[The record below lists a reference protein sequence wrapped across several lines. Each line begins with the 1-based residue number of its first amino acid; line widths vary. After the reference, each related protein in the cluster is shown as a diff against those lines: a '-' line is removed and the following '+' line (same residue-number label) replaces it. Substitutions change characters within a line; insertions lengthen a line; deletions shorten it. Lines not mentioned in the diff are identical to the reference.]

1 MSSEQPAGI
10 VVLVYDV
17 PLHETPTT
25 PSLQHVA
32 LSIAAVSR
40 LGPGKVIVDHLGP
53 GAALVR
59 VLGDLGVSVQALKK
73 PLSGLADPDDMRLRL
88 LNCRALL
95 AQVESGL
102 RDGKLSDEGFRK
114 DLLFDIEA
122 LSERC

>member
-1 MSSEQPAGI
+1 MSNEQPAGI

-32 LSIAAVSR
+32 MSIAAVSR
-40 LGPGKVIVDHLGP
+40 LGPSKIIVDHAGP
-53 GAALVR
+53 GGILVR
-59 VLGDLGVSVQALKK
+59 MLGDLGVAVQALKK

-95 AQVESGL
+95 AQVETGL
-102 RDGKLSDEGFRK
+102 RDGKLGDERVRK
-114 DLLFDIEA
+114 ELLFDIEA
-122 LSERC
+122 LCERC